1 MRNCQGELIFKQV
14 STEARRDILVAVVA
28 VAFTSTDARARLAHP
43 LLAHGRGGAHAV
55 RAGARA
61 VGQASRSGR
70 AVPLASA
77 VCTVDLAAAVCAV
90 DLASTL
96 CAADHSPT
104 LCAADYPS
112 TLCAAALA
120 AVAAPSTRSATSD
133 NTRWRRAERS
143 GGEEGLGAEE
153 EHEPQAVC
161 ISCRIERRT
170 MFFSNN
176 MKEAPLEPLPTVA
189 ESAPAEAKPSQP
201 PSTETNNALLYS
213 SQRINLSA
221 CERVL

>member
-77 VCTVDLAAAVCAV
+77 VSTVDLAAAVCAV

-120 AVAAPSTRSATSD
+120 AVAAPSTRSVTPATC
-133 NTRWRRAERS
+133 WRRGERR

-221 CERVL
+221 CERVM

>member
-77 VCTVDLAAAVCAV
+77 VCTVDLA
-90 DLASTL
+90 STL

-104 LCAADYPS
+104 LCAADYSS

>member
-133 NTRWRRAERS
+133 NTRWRRGERR

-221 CERVL
+221 CESVT

>member
-104 LCAADYPS
+104 LCAADYSS

>member
-120 AVAAPSTRSATSD
+120 AVAAPSTRSVTPATC
-133 NTRWRRAERS
+133 WRRGERR

-221 CERVL
+221 CERVM